1 MSKIIAN
8 LDGDKLI
15 IRKSRARETADDI
28 EEIDLR
34 LLEYGKKH
42 KSKITVSNKEQIDS
56 LIFITTVNEEEN
68 SSVAVFANQ
77 MTMYYVY
84 GNIAD
89 IYKMLVKVKYKVL
102 SVRLNRHKF
111 SIFAFAYIVNK
122 YKLDINKKTL
132 NLGDYVAK
140 DIKIAEKNKKI
151 SKYRLLFSKN
161 FFNARVSKEI
171 LLNDENILINNAVKI
186 VLNINGTDVDY
197 RLAYRRRQ
205 VKKHNSRYFYA
216 PLKGIYLKDF
226 AIHVR
231 RTIRGHLVLVK
242 RKKDNIESTFKFRLL
257 ENRFTSFVM
266 YHMGKLLSKFRK
278 KKINLFYEKFASKS
292 EEGVLELCKM
302 CQEQGKNSNNY
313 FIIDEKSEDYDRIK
327 ENSVVVK
334 KYSLKYYWL
343 FYNANRFIASESPNH
358 LTIVRSNNKYFRRAI
373 YDKKFIFL
381 QHGIIYMKNM
391 AKNGLFYGKGK
402 ENEAEY
408 FVVSSE
414 KERDVVVDMLGYSEN
429 ELIKTGLAMYDNI
442 DYSHINDNSEDK
454 IMIMLTWK
462 NYEEHLYN
470 FEESTYYKNIIQIYN
485 MLKKYIDKEKIV
497 IVPHPKVH
505 DALAKTDMKDNIW
518 LGHISEIVSKAK
530 MLITDYSSICYNAFF
545 QGAGVI
551 FYQEDLKLYETE
563 NGVLIPR
570 DNEYIGKRAFNME
583 ELENIIKA
591 TIVNRKIKLNEVR
604 TEEHEKRY
612 KDINEFS
619 DGKNRERICE
629 HLLKYKII

>member
-8 LDGDKLI
+8 LEGDKLI
-15 IRKSRARETADDI
+15 IRKSRARETDDDI

-34 LLEYGKKH
+34 SVEYGKKH

-56 LIFITTVNEEEN
+56 LIFITTVNEED
-68 SSVAVFANQ
+68 SSVAVFANKR
-77 MTMYYVY
+77 TIYYVY
-84 GNIAD
+84 GDFKD

-102 SVRLNRHKF
+102 SVRLNKNKF
-111 SIFAFAYIVNK
+111 SIFAFAYILNK
-122 YKLDINKKTL
+122 FKLDINRKTF
-132 NLGDYVAK
+132 NLGDYIVK
-140 DIKIAEKNKKI
+140 DIKIEEKNKKI
-151 SKYRLLFSKN
+151 SKYRLLLSRN
-161 FFNARVSKEI
+161 FFNASVNKNI
-171 LLNDENILINNAVKI
+171 LLNEKNILINNVIKI
-186 VLNINGTDVDY
+186 VLNINGIDVDY
-197 RLAYRRRQ
+197 RLAYRRKK
-205 VKKHNSRYFYA
+205 VKKHNLRYFYA

-231 RTIRGHLVLVK
+231 RTIRGYIVLVK
-242 RKKDNIESTFKFRLL
+242 RKKEAQENTFKFRLL
-257 ENRFTSFVM
+257 ENRFISFIM
-266 YHMGKLLSKFRK
+266 YYIGKLLSKFRK

-292 EEGVLELCKM
+292 EEGVLELCEM
-302 CQEQGKNSNNY
+302 CQEKGKNSNNY
-313 FIIDEKSEDYDRIK
+313 FIIDENSEDYDRIK
-327 ENSVVVK
+327 NHKVVVK

-343 FYNANRFIASESPNH
+343 FYNSSRFIASESPNH
-358 LTIVRSNNKYFRRAI
+358 LTIVRSNNKFFRRAI
-373 YDKKFIFL
+373 YDKKFVFL

-391 AKNGLFYGKGK
+391 AKNGIFYGKGK

-414 KERDVVVDMLGYSEN
+414 KERDVVVDMLGYDEN

-442 DYSHINDNSEDK
+442 KYSHIDNNSEDK

-470 FEESTYYKNIIQIYN
+470 FEESTYYKNIIQIYD
-485 MLKKYIDKEKIV
+485 MIKKYIDKEKIV

-505 DALAKTDMKDNIW
+505 DLLAKTDMKDNIW
-518 LGHISEIVSKAK
+518 LGKISEIVSKAK

-551 FYQEDLKLYETE
+551 FYQEDLEVYETE

-570 DNEYIGKRAFNME
+570 DDEYIGKRVFNMRD
-583 ELENIIKA
+583 LENIIKE
-591 TIVNRKIKLNEVR
+591 TIVNRKIKLNIVR
-604 TEEHEKRY
+604 TKEHEKRY

-619 DGKNRERICE
+619 DGKNRERICK
-629 HLLKYKII
+629 HLLKCKII